1 MKTRGT
7 ISRTHITEHEIN
19 INSLSEI
26 DQNELIKEN
35 PFELFKLDGDP
46 SEAAQLTAIRAST
59 KMFSPANF
67 LHEYFTKIR
76 NPSERAQLLLV
87 SNYSWTL
94 SLIPQS
100 SHRVRMV
107 SLKLNPR
114 NIAHIEHPNEQEQLL
129 VVKQQPFLI
138 GDIKH
143 PTHRVQLAAVKK
155 RPAAIKYINNPIEKA
170 QLVAVKQDG
179 YVVSFIN
186 EPSTAVQ
193 LAAVRQNPRALV
205 HLMDAQ
211 AKNQLVIDQSVILLA
226 LASMGQLICLFDNP
240 DAEMQLVA
248 VHNDIKAIKH
258 LENPTADVLA
268 FVADQDISM
277 LDKIINPSDTT
288 RNVVEFIK
296 SHHN

>member
-7 ISRTHITEHEIN
+7 ISRTLITEHEIN
-19 INSLSEI
+19 SLSELDQIKLIQEDPYKILKI
-26 DQNELIKEN
+26 DGE
-35 PFELFKLDGDP
+35 P
-46 SEAAQLTAIRAST
+46 SEAAQLASIRTST
-59 KMFSPANF
+59 KLVDPASF
-67 LHEYFTKIR
+67 LHHYFKKIP
-76 NPSERAQLLLV
+76 NPSEQVQLLTV
-87 SNYSWTL
+87 SYYPWSI

-100 SHRVRMV
+100 SHQVRMTA
-107 SLKLNPR
+107 LRLNPR
-114 NIAHIEHPNEQEQLL
+114 TIVHIEHPNEQEQLF

-138 GDIKH
+138 LDIKH

-155 RPAAIKYINNPIEKA
+155 NPTAIKYINNPIEKA

-179 YVVSFIN
+179 YAVSYIN
-186 EPSTAVQ
+186 EPSIAVQ

-211 AKNQLVIDQSVILLA
+211 AKNQLVIDQSVILTA

-248 VHNDIKAIKH
+248 VHNDIKAIRH
-258 LENPTADVLA
+258 LENPTLDVLE
-268 FVADQDISM
+268 FVASQDISM

-288 RNVVEFIK
+288 RIVVEFIK